1 MQLDCWTR
9 KSYGGSFYGE
19 VVNFYNFDAQKL
31 QQLVLAVD
39 EFEHPHT
46 AARLEDRFK
55 KGHQFFGILQEQLTL
70 IWTDNASNMMAAAFI
85 EDETHDE
92 LQDDDQVFESFIVS
106 LDEETRGAQRR
117 KHFGDPIH
125 TKNLVSKLACN
136 SKFKTTSSVL
146 ESARQLVKTVNGSS
160 KLKQDWLASC
170 NLVLIGDVATRFDS
184 TFLMLERLCTLEVAE
199 KLPRFIE
206 QHPTATTNLLPGTH
220 TWKEMEALKD
230 LLKPFYSVTTLL
242 SGDTWT
248 ISLLYPL
255 LRLLLPRVLKKDV
268 NFPRL
273 SAAMAKDLE
282 RRFAYLDEEDYF
294 KLATLLVPE
303 LSQFAL
309 ANLCFSGAGV
319 GVERLFSGAAIQAE
333 GRLRVLS
340 NTGLRERSMIASNR
354 DLIEWLDFW
363 LNSLSFCFFVS
374 FVFKFNMLFDS
385 IFPTESFNWNC
396 NWNWKKK
403 TVKTVTV
410 TEMERPGKSEL

>member
-19 VVNFYNFDAQKL
+19 VVNFYNFDAQKP

-255 LRLLLPRVLKKDV
+255 RCIETEVIREVEVTEAQVPSQDDTRHSEMLWSDFYEDRSDEEE
-268 NFPRL
+268 NFPSLFTPPPSASQPEEIAVKLSAQFESYCANISTYEHMKPGFDIDLKHHSEYLHKFWRDRL
-273 SAAMAKDLE
+273 S
-282 RRFAYLDEEDYF
+282 
-294 KLATLLVPE
+294 TVPE

-340 NTGLRERSMIASNR
+340 NTGLRERTMIASNR
-354 DLIEWLDFW
+354 DLIE
-363 LNSLSFCFFVS
+363 
-374 FVFKFNMLFDS
+374 
-385 IFPTESFNWNC
+385 
-396 NWNWKKK
+396 
-403 TVKTVTV
+403 
-410 TEMERPGKSEL
+410 